1 MAKDLGTKTPR
12 ESYKDL
18 LHLGNDNNGLTGS
31 DNLVRDGDGIIS
43 SITVGKNVF
52 NIQPSTTDGQ
62 LCTIKDAGG
71 ATLFRIDSNT
81 NSVRATS
88 NLHHVTT
95 LTHSYHTTNLD
106 VSATGHYPLSITGA
120 QSEFEMTE
128 FGSGTDPATT
138 LDFSAVGEA
147 DKNMLVHG
155 YWWALQNL
163 QIDSVRVLVHS
174 DHPSDDT
181 CEFHL
186 MRYDIS
192 SSTGTEGDLS
202 NGTALAYSNSAVTV
216 NSSKL
221 MNQELTLIATPTA
234 TEGQVL
240 LGFIKINS
248 TNGDFSVNMSVK
260 YHLI

>member
-1 MAKDLGTKTPR
+1 MSKDLGTKTPK
-12 ESYKDL
+12 ESYIDL
-18 LHLGNDNNGLTGS
+18 LHLGNSNNGLTGS
-31 DNLVRDGDGIIS
+31 NNIIRDGDGVAS
-43 SITVGKNVF
+43 CLTLGKDAVE
-52 NIQPSTTDGQ
+52 IRPSTTDGQ
-62 LCTIKDAGG
+62 VCTIKDAGG
-71 ATLFRIDSNT
+71 ATLLRVDSNT
-81 NSVRATS
+81 SSVRALN

-95 LTHSYHTTNLD
+95 LTHSFHTTDLD

-128 FGSGTDPATT
+128 FGTGTDPATT
-138 LDFSAVGEA
+138 LDFSAVGGA

-192 SSTGTEGDLS
+192 SSSGTEGDLS

-221 MNQELTLIATPTA
+221 MNQELTLIASPTA
-234 TEGQVL
+234 NEGQVL

>member
-1 MAKDLGTKTPR
+1 MARDLGTKTPK

-18 LHLGNDNNGLTGS
+18 LHLANDNSGLTGS
-31 DNLVRDGDGIIS
+31 NNLVRDGNGVAS
-43 SITVGKNVF
+43 SVTLGKDLFNV
-52 NIQPSTTDGQ
+52 QPATTDGQ
-62 LCTIKDAGG
+62 LCTIKTAGG
-71 ATLFRIDSNT
+71 TTLFRVDSNT
-81 NSVRATS
+81 NSVRAME

-95 LTHSYHTTNLD
+95 LTHSFHTTDLD
-106 VSATGHYPLSITGA
+106 VSATGHYPLSATGA

-128 FGSGTDPATT
+128 FGTGTDPATS
-138 LDFSAVGEA
+138 LDFSAVGGA

-155 YWWALQNL
+155 YWWALQDL

-192 SSTGTEGDLS
+192 SSAGTEGDLS
-202 NGTALAYSNSAVTV
+202 NGTALASSNTAVTV

-221 MNQELTLIATPTA
+221 INQELTLSVGPTA
-234 TEGQVL
+234 NEGQIL

-248 TNGDFSVNMSVK
+248 HNGGFSVNMSVK